1 MENEMQ
7 NTQNS
12 KTWFWV
18 AAAVVAVAVAG
29 WLWWGYWPASAPS
42 TSETAGPALS
52 TDDTTAAIEQELNAT
67 DFGNLEAEL
76 QATDADLN
84 SL

>member
-1 MENEMQ
+1 ME
-7 NTQNS
+7 S
-12 KTWFWV
+12 KNRTWLWVTVAVLVV
-18 AAAVVAVAVAG
+18 AALVG
-29 WLWWGYWPASAPS
+29 WMWWSPRQATAPGAS
-42 TSETAGPALS
+42 EIAGPALS
-52 TDDTTAAIEQELNAT
+52 AQDTTSAIDAELNAT

>member
-1 MENEMQ
+1 ME
-7 NTQNS
+7 TQN
-12 KTWFWV
+12 KTWVWV
-18 AAAVVAVAVAG
+18 VVVVAVVVAA

-52 TDDTTAAIEQELNAT
+52 ADDTTAAVEQELNAT
-67 DFGNLEAEL
+67 DFGDLETEL
-76 QATDADLN
+76 QSTEADLQ

>member
-1 MENEMQ
+1 MESQ
-7 NTQNS
+7 N
-12 KTWFWV
+12 KTWLWV
-18 AAAVVAVAVAG
+18 TAAVLAVVALAG
-29 WLWWGYWPASAPS
+29 WMWWSPRQATAPDI
-42 TSETAGPALS
+42 SETAGPALS
-52 TDDTTAAIEQELNAT
+52 ADDTTASIDKELNAT

>member
-1 MENEMQ
+1 MESKN
-7 NTQNS
+7 
-12 KTWFWV
+12 KTWLWVTAAVLAV
-18 AAAVVAVAVAG
+18 AALAF
-29 WLWWGYWPASAPS
+29 WMWWSPRQATAPGA
-42 TSETAGPALS
+42 SETAGPALS
-52 TDDTTAAIEQELNAT
+52 AQDTTSAIDAELNAT

>member
-1 MENEMQ
+1 MESKN
-7 NTQNS
+7 
-12 KTWFWV
+12 KTWLW
-18 AAAVVAVAVAG
+18 AAAVVLAVAALAG
-29 WLWWGYWPASAPS
+29 WMWWSPRQATAPGA
-42 TSETAGPALS
+42 SETAAPQSGVSA
-52 TDDTTAAIEQELNAT
+52 DDTTSAIDAELNAT